1 MQWRR
6 LIIATLEA
14 LQSVQLDA
22 GTVFSG
28 QAFGVPVNGYAETT
42 PYTPR
47 LDPDYCFQETI
58 RDVVCWFLYENNDAL
73 YLTGP
78 TGSGKSSGIR
88 QIAARLR
95 YPTFE
100 VTGHGRLELADLLGH
115 LSVHKGTME
124 FEYGPLALAM
134 RYGGLFLLDEIDL
147 IFPDVTAG
155 LNAIL
160 DGSPLCLAENGGELI
175 EPHPMF
181 RFAATAN
188 TAGSGDESGLYSGA
202 QRQNLAL
209 MDRFMVC
216 EVGYP
221 SEETEIA
228 LLTRKFPDLPRSLC
242 STMVV
247 YANEIRKLFVGGSG
261 VTQQI
266 EVTFSTRSLIRWAD
280 LTIRY
285 QNLARQGIQPIRYA
299 LDRALGFRASRET
312 RAMMGELCQ
321 RMFPTATTQSTDN

>member
-1 MQWRR
+1 M
-6 LIIATLEA
+6 IATLEA
-14 LQSVQLDA
+14 LQPVQLDA

-28 QAFGVPVNGYAETT
+28 QPSGVPVNGYAEAC

-47 LDPDYCFQETI
+47 LDPDYAPEGDHFK
-58 RDVVCWFLYENNDAL
+58 DLVVWFVHGREPLYV
-73 YLTGP
+73 TGP

-115 LSVHKGTME
+115 LTVRQGTME

-147 IFPDVTAG
+147 ISPDVTAG
-155 LNAIL
+155 LNGIL
-160 DGSPLCLAENGGELI
+160 DGSPLCLSENGGEII

-188 TAGSGDESGLYSGA
+188 TAGAGDESGLYSGTL
-202 QRQNLAL
+202 RQNLAL
-209 MDRFMVC
+209 MDRFVLC
-216 EVGYP
+216 QVDYP

-228 LLTRKFPDLPRSLC
+228 LLTRKFPELPRSLC
-242 STMVV
+242 STMVA
-247 YANEIRKLFVGGSG
+247 YAGEIRRLFVGGDG

-280 LTIRY
+280 LTVRY

-321 RMFPTATTQSTDN
+321 RMFPTATSQPTSN

>member
-1 MQWRR
+1 M
-6 LIIATLEA
+6 IATLEA
-14 LQSVQLDA
+14 LQPVQLDA

-28 QAFGVPVNGYAETT
+28 QPSGVPVSGYAEAC

-47 LDPDYCFQETI
+47 LDPDYAFQESA
-58 RDVVCWFLYENNDAL
+58 RDIICWFLYGNDAL

-78 TGSGKSSGIR
+78 TGCGKTSGIK
-88 QIAARLR
+88 QIAARLN
-95 YPTFE
+95 YPVFE

-115 LSVHKGTME
+115 LTVRQGTME

-147 IFPDVTAG
+147 ISPDVTAG
-155 LNAIL
+155 LNGIL
-160 DGSPLCLAENGGELI
+160 DGSPLCLSENGGEII

-188 TAGSGDESGLYSGA
+188 TAGAGDESGLYSGT

-209 MDRFMVC
+209 MDRFTLC

-221 SEETEIA
+221 SKDTEVA
-228 LLTRKFPDLPRSLC
+228 LLTRKFPDLPQSLC
-242 STMVV
+242 TTMVE
-247 YANEIRKLFVGGSG
+247 YAGEIRRLFIGGSG

-280 LTIRY
+280 LTVRY

-321 RMFPTATTQSTDN
+321 RMFPSATTQPASN

>member
-1 MQWRR
+1 M
-6 LIIATLEA
+6 IATLEA
-14 LQSVQLDA
+14 LQPVQLDA

-28 QAFGVPVNGYAETT
+28 QPSGVPVNGYAEAC

-47 LDPDYCFQETI
+47 LDPDYAPEGDHFK
-58 RDVVCWFLYENNDAL
+58 DLVVWFVHGREPLYV
-73 YLTGP
+73 TGP

-115 LSVHKGTME
+115 LTVRQGTME

-147 IFPDVTAG
+147 ISPDVTAG
-155 LNAIL
+155 LNGIL
-160 DGSPLCLAENGGELI
+160 DGSPLCLSENGGEII

-188 TAGSGDESGLYSGA
+188 TAGAGDESGLYSGTL
-202 QRQNLAL
+202 RQNLAL
-209 MDRFMVC
+209 MDRFVLC
-216 EVGYP
+216 QVDYP

-228 LLTRKFPDLPRSLC
+228 LLTRKFPELPSSLC
-242 STMVV
+242 STMVA
-247 YANEIRKLFVGGSG
+247 YAGEIRRLFVGGDG

-280 LTIRY
+280 LTVRY

-321 RMFPTATTQSTDN
+321 RMFPTATSQPTSN

>member
-1 MQWRR
+1 M
-6 LIIATLEA
+6 IATLEA
-14 LQSVQLDA
+14 LQPVQLDA
-22 GTVFSG
+22 GTVFSC
-28 QAFGVPVNGYAETT
+28 QPSGVPVNGYAEAC

-47 LDPDYCFQETI
+47 LDPDYAPEGDHFK
-58 RDVVCWFLYENNDAL
+58 DLVVWFVHGREPLYV
-73 YLTGP
+73 TGP

-115 LSVHKGTME
+115 LTVRQGTME

-147 IFPDVTAG
+147 ISPDVTAG
-155 LNAIL
+155 LNGIL
-160 DGSPLCLAENGGELI
+160 DGSPLCLSENGGEII

-188 TAGSGDESGLYSGA
+188 TAGAGDESGLYSGTL
-202 QRQNLAL
+202 RQNLAL
-209 MDRFMVC
+209 MDRFVLC
-216 EVGYP
+216 QVDYP

-228 LLTRKFPDLPRSLC
+228 LLTRKFPELPRSLC
-242 STMVV
+242 STMVA
-247 YANEIRKLFVGGSG
+247 YAGEIRRLFVGGDG

-280 LTIRY
+280 LTVRY

-321 RMFPTATTQSTDN
+321 RMFPTATSQPTSN

>member
-1 MQWRR
+1 M
-6 LIIATLEA
+6 IATLES
-14 LQSVQLDA
+14 LQPVQLDA

-28 QAFGVPVNGYAETT
+28 QASGVPVNGYAEAT

-47 LDPDYCFQETI
+47 LDPDYAFQESA
-58 RDVVCWFLYENNDAL
+58 RDIICWFLYGNDAL

-78 TGSGKSSGIR
+78 TGCGKTSGIK
-88 QIAARLR
+88 QISARLN
-95 YPTFE
+95 YPVFE
-100 VTGHGRLELADLLGH
+100 VTGHGRLELADLFGH
-115 LSVHKGTME
+115 LTVRQGTME

-134 RYGGLFLLDEIDL
+134 RYGGLLLFNELDL
-147 IFPDVTAG
+147 ASPDIAAG
-155 LNAIL
+155 LNTIL

-181 RFAATAN
+181 RFAGTGN
-188 TAGSGDESGLYSGA
+188 TNGSGDDTGLYSGTL
-202 QRQNLAL
+202 RQNLAFL
-209 MDRFMVC
+209 DRFTVC

-228 LLTRKFPDLPRSLC
+228 LLTRKFPELPRSLC
-242 STMVV
+242 STMVT
-247 YANEIRKLFVGGSG
+247 YAGEIRKLFVGGDG
-261 VTQQI
+261 VTPQI

-280 LTIRY
+280 LTVRY

-321 RMFPTATTQSTDN
+321 RMFPTATTQPTSN

>member
-1 MQWRR
+1 M
-6 LIIATLEA
+6 ISALES
-14 LQSVQLDA
+14 LQPVQLDA

-28 QAFGVPVNGYAETT
+28 QPSGVPVNGYAAACL
-42 PYTPR
+42 YTPTV
-47 LDPDYCFQETI
+47 DPDYAFQESA
-58 RDVVCWFLYENNDAL
+58 RDIVCWFLYGSDAL

-78 TGSGKSSGIR
+78 TGCGKTSGIK
-88 QIAARLR
+88 QISARLN
-95 YPTFE
+95 YPVFE

-115 LSVHKGTME
+115 LTVRQGTME
-124 FEYGPLALAM
+124 FEYGPLSLAM
-134 RYGGLFLLDEIDL
+134 RYGGLLLFNELDL
-147 IFPDVTAG
+147 ASPDIAAG
-155 LNAIL
+155 LNTIL

-175 EPHPMF
+175 APHPMF
-181 RFAATAN
+181 RFAATGN
-188 TAGSGDESGLYSGA
+188 TNGSGDASGLYSGTL
-202 QRQNLAL
+202 RQNLAFL
-209 MDRFMVC
+209 DRFTIC

-228 LLTRKFPDLPRSLC
+228 LLTRKFPDLPSSLC
-242 STMVV
+242 STMVA
-247 YANEIRKLFVGGSG
+247 YAGEIRKLFIGGDG

-285 QNLARQGIQPIRYA
+285 QNLARQGISPVRYA

-321 RMFPTATTQSTDN
+321 RMFPTADTTSNK

>member
-1 MQWRR
+1 MNAN
-6 LIIATLEA
+6 ISALES
-14 LQSVQLDA
+14 LQPVQLDA

-28 QAFGVPVNGYAETT
+28 QPSGVPVNGYAEAC

-47 LDPDYCFQETI
+47 LDPDYAPEGDHFK
-58 RDVVCWFLYENNDAL
+58 DLVVWFVHGREPLYV
-73 YLTGP
+73 TGP

-115 LSVHKGTME
+115 LTVRQGTME
-124 FEYGPLALAM
+124 FEYGPLVLAM

-147 IFPDVTAG
+147 ISPDVTAG
-155 LNAIL
+155 LNGIL
-160 DGSPLCLAENGGELI
+160 DGSPLCLSENGGEII

-188 TAGSGDESGLYSGA
+188 TAGAGDESGLYSGTL
-202 QRQNLAL
+202 RQNLAL
-209 MDRFMVC
+209 MDRFVLC
-216 EVGYP
+216 QVDYP

-228 LLTRKFPDLPRSLC
+228 LLTRKFPELPRSLC
-242 STMVV
+242 STMVT
-247 YANEIRKLFVGGSG
+247 YAGEIRKLFVGGDG
-261 VTQQI
+261 VTPQI

-280 LTIRY
+280 LTVRY

-321 RMFPTATTQSTDN
+321 RMFPTATTQPTSN

>member
-1 MQWRR
+1 MN
-6 LIIATLEA
+6 ATISALEA
-14 LQSVQLDA
+14 LQPVQLDA

-28 QAFGVPVNGYAETT
+28 QASGVPVNGYAEAC
-42 PYTPR
+42 PYVPPVDTS
-47 LDPDYCFQETI
+47 YAFQESA
-58 RDVVCWFLYENNDAL
+58 RDIICWFLYGNDAL

-78 TGSGKSSGIR
+78 TGCGKTSGIK
-88 QIAARLR
+88 QISARLN
-95 YPTFE
+95 YPVFE

-124 FEYGPLALAM
+124 FEYGPLSLAM

-147 IFPDVTAG
+147 ISPDVTAG
-155 LNAIL
+155 LNGIL
-160 DGSPLCLAENGGELI
+160 DGSPLCLSENGGELI

-181 RFAATAN
+181 RFAATGN
-188 TAGSGDESGLYSGA
+188 TNGSGDESGLYSGTL
-202 QRQNLAL
+202 RQNLAFL
-209 MDRFMVC
+209 DRFTVC

-228 LLTRKFPDLPRSLC
+228 LLTRKFPELPRSLC
-242 STMVV
+242 STMV
-247 YANEIRKLFVGGSG
+247 AFAGEIRRLFVGGDG

-266 EVTFSTRSLIRWAD
+266 EVTFSTRSLIRWAG
-280 LTIRY
+280 LTLRY
-285 QNLARQGIQPIRYA
+285 QSLARQGIQPIRYA

-321 RMFPTATTQSTDN
+321 RMFPTATTQPTDN

>member
-1 MQWRR
+1 M
-6 LIIATLEA
+6 IATLEA

-28 QAFGVPVNGYAETT
+28 QPSGVPVNGYAEAC

-47 LDPDYCFQETI
+47 LDPDYVLEGDSA
-58 RDVVCWFLYENNDAL
+58 RDLVVWLVHGTEPLF
-73 YLTGP
+73 LTGP
-78 TGSGKSSGIR
+78 TGCGKTSGIK
-88 QIAARLR
+88 QVAARVNL
-95 YPTFE
+95 PVFE

-115 LSVHKGTME
+115 LSVREGSMV
-124 FEYGPLALAM
+124 FEPGALTLAM

-147 IFPDVTAG
+147 ISPDVTAG
-155 LNAIL
+155 LNGIL
-160 DGSPLCLAENGGELI
+160 DGSPLCLSENGGELI

-188 TAGSGDESGLYSGA
+188 TAGAGDESGLYSGTL
-202 QRQNLAL
+202 RQNLAL
-209 MDRFMVC
+209 MDRFVLC
-216 EVGYP
+216 QVDYP

-242 STMVV
+242 STMVA
-247 YANEIRKLFVGGSG
+247 YAGEIRKLFIGGDG

-280 LTIRY
+280 LTVRY

-321 RMFPTATTQSTDN
+321 RMFPTVTTQPTDN